1 MFNLDDHIAASGVW
15 PFDFW
20 LLAALAMLS
29 DPGPGKRYV
38 SAKRLVAALPELGRL
53 DDRDAP
59 ESRPE
64 ALSQRLDL
72 EWTYRHRL
80 DGLCE
85 HGFVEA
91 TGILFR
97 LTQTARS
104 LLNHLEQSQP
114 TEQYRPATRA
124 ADLAVA
130 SLRTLRHP
138 SHRAEAASQ
147 LHPEYHRAN
156 ALARR
161 LRESRGLTLKD
172 VGDYLN
178 VKGMTVA
185 AFESGDQVGGG
196 SNRLTRGLADV
207 LGCHKDD
214 LIPFPVRRWPNP
226 WLAQGL
232 GLPAPPTGVPKQA
245 PLRQEA
251 GSES

>member
-1 MFNLDDHIAASGVW
+1 MLKIGIGSNSSGRSSSLEVT
-15 PFDFW
+15 
-20 LLAALAMLS
+20 A
-29 DPGPGKRYV
+29 PGHE
-38 SAKRLVAALPELGRL
+38 AALPELGRL

-59 ESRPE
+59 ESQPE
-64 ALSQRLDL
+64 ALSQQPGL

-85 HGFVEA
+85 HGFIEA
-91 TGILFR
+91 TGTLFR
-97 LTQTARS
+97 LTRAGRS
-104 LLNHLEQSQP
+104 LLDYLEQSQS

-124 ADLAVA
+124 ADLAIA

-172 VGDYLN
+172 VGDCLN
-178 VKGMTVA
+178 VKGVTVA

-196 SNRLTRGLADV
+196 SSRLTRGLADV
-207 LGCHKDD
+207 LGCPKDD
-214 LIPFPVRRWPNP
+214 VIPFSVRRWPNP

-251 GSES
+251 EGER